1 MSKYKSEKP
10 KAAIKYG
17 QSRDTGNFGHTR
29 NRTRTTQTAK
39 NMTNTDLTKQP
50 GVNTAAR
57 EGYAIPV
64 FCMKPTAFHSVKSVK
79 SRK

>member
-17 QSRDTGNFGHTR
+17 QSRDTGNFGLTR

-39 NMTNTDLTKQP
+39 NMTNTDPTKK
-50 GVNTAAR
+50 TWS
-57 EGYAIPV
+57 E
-64 FCMKPTAFHSVKSVK
+64 HSCSCRVCDSSVL
-79 SRK
+79 

>member
-39 NMTNTDLTKQP
+39 NMNNTDPTKKP
-50 GVNTAAR
+50 G
-57 EGYAIPV
+57 
-64 FCMKPTAFHSVKSVK
+64 
-79 SRK
+79 